1 MKISKICI
9 DVIWNLEE
17 KMMSKNYI
25 FRLPLDFSAV
35 IKRFKLEKKLS
46 NDRTTIYQN
55 DEMRFSFDQNV
66 LRILVFNDSEK
77 KKNEL
82 YDYFYGE

>member
-1 MKISKICI
+1 
-9 DVIWNLEE
+9 
-17 KMMSKNYI
+17 MMSKNYI
-25 FRLPLDFSAV
+25 FRLPLDSSAV

-46 NDRTTIYQN
+46 NDLTTIYQN